1 MGMLMLMLMLL
12 LVLMLMLIGM
22 LMRRLMLNLTLE
34 LMSKCVLMLMVMLM
48 VMLSWV
54 GGGGDGHMFFFD
66 AAGTDCARNRATFGC
81 FKPAEDYETTGA
93 FSNRLCS
100 TIASITDLFNL
111 FHVVEITGDQQ

>member
-1 MGMLMLMLMLL
+1 MLMLL

-54 GGGGDGHMFFFD
+54 GGGGDGHLFRRGGHRMRQQ
-66 AAGTDCARNRATFGC
+66 ARTRRKIT
-81 FKPAEDYETTGA
+81 ETRETVC
-93 FSNRLCS
+93 NRLCS
-100 TIASITDLFNL
+100 TVASNTR
-111 FHVVEITGDQQ
+111 VSKP